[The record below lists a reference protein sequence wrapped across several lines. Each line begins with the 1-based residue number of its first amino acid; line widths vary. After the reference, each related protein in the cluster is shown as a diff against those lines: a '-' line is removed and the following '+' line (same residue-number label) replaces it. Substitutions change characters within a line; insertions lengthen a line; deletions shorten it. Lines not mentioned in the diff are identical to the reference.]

1 MTTQNIPDVIS
12 ETDYEQ
18 LFRLADYVKQLE
30 VRDYSEAEMLARL
43 THPSQDITKEIRDV
57 VPYLL
62 APVLRNELDAEESL
76 EVLHSEILVEANARQ
91 PRRRS
96 TTDKYGSPHLP
107 RLMTTLQART

>member
-1 MTTQNIPDVIS
+1 MTTQNIPNVIT

-43 THPSQDITKEIRDV
+43 AHPSQGITKEIRVV
-57 VPYLL
+57 VPYLV
-62 APVLRNELDAEESL
+62 APALRNELDAEESL
-76 EVLHSEILVEANARQ
+76 EVLHSEILIGANARQ

-96 TTDKYGSPHLP
+96 TTDKYGFPVFP
-107 RLMTTLQART
+107 G